1 MTAEVLV
8 AYATRYGST
17 KEVAETV
24 AATLE
29 EQGVEVKL
37 KPAREVRSLDGCGAV
52 VIGTSL
58 HFGALHKDMRALL
71 ERNRAALEQTPLAL
85 FALGP
90 IKAEDGV
97 EGSRT
102 QLDAAL
108 AKLPWL
114 SPVATEVFVGAYDPT
129 RLGFKDKMIAALP
142 ASPLH
147 GEPAHDERDWGV
159 IRGWAREMSG
169 RLGGGEG
176 PARPASA
183 GVDARIEAPA

>member
-1 MTAEVLV
+1 MGEVTIMTAKILV

-29 EQGVEVKL
+29 EQGLEVEVTA
-37 KPAREVRSLDGCGAV
+37 AREVRSLDGYGAV
-52 VIGTSL
+52 LLGTPL
-58 HFGALHKDMRALL
+58 YMGALYKDVRALL
-71 ERNRAALEQTPLAL
+71 ERNQAALEQTPLVL

-90 IKAEDGV
+90 ISAADGV
-97 EGSRT
+97 EGSRK

-114 SPVATEVFVGAYDPT
+114 SPVATEVFVGKYDPAT
-129 RLGFKDKMIAALP
+129 LGFKDKMIAALP

-147 GEPAHDERDWGV
+147 GEPAHDERDWEA
-159 IRGWAREMSG
+159 IRGWARAMAPRCVG
-169 RLGGGEG
+169 R
-176 PARPASA
+176 R
-183 GVDARIEAPA
+183 